1 MGSSGRLLGHF
12 DLHGRDRDARSFRF
26 VSFRKIDTAGAK
38 AAADVENLAVRW
50 EIGYAREVLD
60 QLELRLFFW
69 FVAMNPIT
77 VVQVFAPQR
86 EVVRA
91 DKIIVVSYFF
101 LLVVCRHGWMML

>member
-1 MGSSGRLLGHF
+1 MGFSGRFLGHF
-12 DLHGRDRDARSFRF
+12 DLNGRDRDARSFRF
-26 VSFRKIDTAGAK
+26 VSFCQIDTAGAK
-38 AAADVENLAVRW
+38 AAADVKNLAVRW

-86 EVVRA
+86 EVVRT
-91 DKIIVVSYFF
+91 DKIIVVSDFF
-101 LLVVCRHGWMML
+101 LLVVRWHG